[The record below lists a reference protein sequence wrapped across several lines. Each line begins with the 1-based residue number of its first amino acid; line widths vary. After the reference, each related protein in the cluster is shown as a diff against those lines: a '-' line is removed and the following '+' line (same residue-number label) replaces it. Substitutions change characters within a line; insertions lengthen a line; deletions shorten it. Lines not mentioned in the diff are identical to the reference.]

1 MRLENVFLE
10 SFPEPLEAGK
20 LYVSMEYAS
29 VAHLCACGCGREV
42 VTPLRKDAWRL
53 EYDGQ
58 GITLSP
64 SVGSRNLACRSHY
77 YIREGKVQWLPKMD
91 SVDWSDEVTAPQ
103 EPEVMPGAV
112 KERTFFER
120 WFGWLLFWRRQ

>member
-1 MRLENVFLE
+1 MRLENVFVE
-10 SFPEPLEAGK
+10 SFPDSLEEGK

-91 SVDWSDEVTAPQ
+91 SVGWSNEAIAS
-103 EPEVMPGAV
+103 EHPEETLPPI
-112 KERTFFER
+112 KDRKLLEK
-120 WFGWLLFWRRQ
+120 WLGWLLFWSRQ